1 MNEKSKSKDDWRI
14 TLRLPKRDYFFVQK
28 LVEDGE
34 YVNSADVIRDAI
46 KHFRAELELR
56 APIQT
61 KGVQALWI
69 FKEEIGQKDFG
80 DWFAAHTSF
89 MLPIHR
95 YSGELHLFEDALV
108 FHGKHTKTNETE
120 IAAIPF
126 RNIKSVYLGFDD
138 AYRRR
143 ETRGGF
149 DHEAPLRIDYK
160 DGNSV
165 KTVYAFIDFS
175 RISRANKNQE
185 WFEALKKMQAVDN

>member
-1 MNEKSKSKDDWRI
+1 MTKNENSKEDWRV
-14 TLRLPKRDYFFVQK
+14 TLRLPKRDYYFIQK

-46 KHFRAELELR
+46 KHFRAAMELN
-56 APIQT
+56 APVHA
-61 KGVQALWI
+61 KGVQSLWLL
-69 FKEEIGQKDFG
+69 KEEIGQKDFT

-95 YSGELHLFEDALV
+95 YKGELHMFDDALV
-108 FHGKHTKTNETE
+108 FHGKNAKTGATNIVSVPFESITE
-120 IAAIPF
+120 
-126 RNIKSVYLGFDD
+126 VHLGFDD

-149 DHEAPLRIDYK
+149 ENETPLRIDFR

-165 KTVYAFIDFS
+165 KTLYCFIEFS
-175 RISRANKNQE
+175 RILRQEFIKEYEIVKNG
-185 WFEALKKMQAVDN
+185 

>member
-1 MNEKSKSKDDWRI
+1 MEKTGDSKEDWRI
-14 TLRLPKRDYFFVQK
+14 TLRLPKQDYYLIQK

-34 YVNSADVIRDAI
+34 YVNSADVVRDAV
-46 KHFRAELELR
+46 KHFRAGMELG
-56 APIQT
+56 APVQS
-61 KGVQALWI
+61 KGVQSLWI
-69 FKEEIGQKDFG
+69 FKEEIGQKDFA

-95 YSGELHLFEDALV
+95 YKGELHLFDDALV
-108 FHGKHTKTNETE
+108 FHGKNAKTGEAN
-120 IAAIPF
+120 IVSIPF
-126 RNIKSVYLGFDD
+126 QNITEVYLGFDK
-138 AYRRR
+138 AYKRR

-149 DHEAPLRIDYK
+149 DHEAPLRIDYR

-185 WFEALKKMQAVDN
+185 WFSTLQKMRSVTN